1 MTSYFLLA
9 DNTKKDSDS
18 TPVKG
23 GTDMGEEDVF
33 KSLSVQFV
41 QMHVKVE
48 NQECFIGNVY
58 NVKSLSIILL
68 LFRSWDVFFHM
79 TPYFFT

>member
-33 KSLSVQFV
+33 MSPPIHSLSVQLGPI
-41 QMHVKVE
+41 HVKVE
-48 NQECFIGNVY
+48 NQERFIGNVY
-58 NVKSLSIILL
+58 NVKS
-68 LFRSWDVFFHM
+68 
-79 TPYFFT
+79 

>member
-1 MTSYFLLA
+1 MLMFLLA

-33 KSLSVQFV
+33 VSANTRKNSRRRLGLINS
-41 QMHVKVE
+41 
-48 NQECFIGNVY
+48 Y
-58 NVKSLSIILL
+58 
-68 LFRSWDVFFHM
+68 LF
-79 TPYFFT
+79 